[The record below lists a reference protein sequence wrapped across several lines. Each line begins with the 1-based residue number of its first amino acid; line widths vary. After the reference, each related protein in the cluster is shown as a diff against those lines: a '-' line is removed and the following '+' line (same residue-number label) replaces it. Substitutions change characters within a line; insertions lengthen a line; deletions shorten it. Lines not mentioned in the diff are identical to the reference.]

1 MSTTAAAPF
10 VIGLRQLPYYDSL
23 KTPEALAAWCQQRL
37 DEGLCEFDHSDL
49 ERDQEA
55 LLGQAIR
62 RLAGDDARRLQLD
75 MRVGVVPARRN
86 EDRFGAKYY
95 DTRPAYLD
103 EVVDRTLK
111 QLGLEQLNTLMIM
124 RPDPLMD
131 VEATG
136 RALDAM
142 VASGRARRVG
152 VANFLPA
159 QWRHLQ
165 TAMQTPLAC
174 QQMEMSIA
182 RSQMLFDGMWDS
194 LLSDNMAG
202 LAGSPLWGG
211 RIFENQLGQVLGTLA
226 ETHQVSPAGIALA
239 WLHTIPGQPRAVV
252 GTLRPERLQTLAHD
266 AGLTLS
272 RPEWFA
278 LLEAVRACRV
288 P

>member
-1 MSTTAAAPF
+1 MSMTAAPF

-23 KTPEALAAWCQQRL
+23 QTPEALASWFQQRL
-37 DEGLCEFDHSDL
+37 EEGLCEFEHSDL
-49 ERDQEA
+49 EKGQEG

-62 RLAGDDARRLQLD
+62 QLPKSQARQFQFD
-75 MRVGVVPARRN
+75 MSVGVVPAQRN

-95 DTRPAYLD
+95 DTRPEYLD
-103 EVVDRTLK
+103 EVVNRALK
-111 QLGLEQLNTLMIM
+111 QLGIEQINTLMLM

-136 RALDAM
+136 RALDAI
-142 VASGRARRVG
+142 VESGRAGCIG

-165 TAMQTPLAC
+165 AAMQTPLAC

-182 RSQMLFDGMWDS
+182 RSQMLFDGMWNS
-194 LLSDNMAG
+194 MRRDNMSG

-211 RIFENQLGQVLGTLA
+211 RIFENQLGQMLKA
-226 ETHQVSPAGIALA
+226 MADTHQVSPAGIALA

-252 GTLRPERLQTLAHD
+252 GTLRPARLQALAHD

-278 LLEAVRACRV
+278 LLEAVRAFRV

>member
-1 MSTTAAAPF
+1 MSMTASPF

-23 KTPEALAAWCQQRL
+23 QTPEALASWFQQRL
-37 DEGLCEFDHSDL
+37 AEGLCEFDHSDL
-49 ERDQEA
+49 EKGQET
-55 LLGQAIR
+55 LLGQAIDQLPNDR
-62 RLAGDDARRLQLD
+62 VRQLQFD
-75 MRVGVVPARRN
+75 MRVGVVPAQHN
-86 EDRFGAKYY
+86 DDRFGAKYY
-95 DTRPAYLD
+95 DTRPEYLD
-103 EVVDRTLK
+103 AVVDRALS
-111 QLGLEQLNTLMIM
+111 QLGLTQLNTLMLM

-136 RALDAM
+136 RTLDAIID
-142 VASGRARRVG
+142 SGRARRIG

-165 TAMQTPLAC
+165 GAMQTPLAC

-194 LLSDNMAG
+194 LLQDNMAG

-211 RIFENQLGQVLGTLA
+211 RIFENQLGQVLKA
-226 ETHQVSPAGIALA
+226 MADTHQVSPAGIALA
-239 WLHTIPGQPRAVV
+239 WLNTIPGQPRAVV
-252 GTLRPERLQTLAHD
+252 GTLRSERLQSLAHD

>member
-1 MSTTAAAPF
+1 MSTNVAPF

-23 KTPEALAAWCQQRL
+23 KTPEAVAAWFEQRL
-37 DEGLCEFDHSDL
+37 EEGLCEFDHSDL

-62 RLAGDDARRLQLD
+62 QLSGESARQLQFD
-75 MRVGVVPARRN
+75 MGVGVIPARRN
-86 EDRFGAKYY
+86 DDPFGAKYY
-95 DTRPAYLD
+95 DTRPEYLD
-103 EVVDRTLK
+103 EVVDRALK
-111 QLGLEQLNTLMIM
+111 QLGLEQLNTLMLM

-136 RALDAM
+136 KALDAIID
-142 VASGRARRVG
+142 SGRARRIG

-165 TAMQTPLAC
+165 AAMKTPLAC

-194 LLSDNMAG
+194 LLRDNMSG

-211 RIFENQLGQVLGTLA
+211 RIFENQLGQVLKTMA
-226 ETHQVSPAGIALA
+226 DTHQVSPAGVALA
-239 WLHTIPGQPRAVV
+239 WLNTIPGRPRAVV
-252 GTLRPERLQTLAHD
+252 GTLRPARLQTLAHD

>member
-1 MSTTAAAPF
+1 MSMTAAPF

-23 KTPEALAAWCQQRL
+23 QTPESLAGWFQQRL
-37 DEGLCEFDHSDL
+37 EEGLCEFGHSNL
-49 ERDQEA
+49 EKDREG

-62 RLAGDDARRLQLD
+62 QLPAD
-75 MRVGVVPARRN
+75 QRQKLCFNMSAGVVPARQN
-86 EDRFGAKYY
+86 EDHFGAKYY
-95 DTRPAYLD
+95 DTRPEYLD
-103 EVVDRTLK
+103 GVVNRTLK
-111 QLGLEQLNTLMIM
+111 QLGVEQLNTFMLM

-136 RALDAM
+136 RALDAI
-142 VASGRARRVG
+142 VESGRARQIG

-165 TAMQTPLAC
+165 AAMKTSLAC

-194 LLSDNMAG
+194 MQRDNMAG

-211 RIFENQLGQVLGTLA
+211 RIFENQLGQMLRTMA
-226 ETHQVSPAGIALA
+226 DTHQASPGGVALA

-252 GTLRPERLQTLAHD
+252 GTLRPVRLQALAQD
-266 AGLTLS
+266 AGLTLI
-272 RPEWFA
+272 RQEWFA
-278 LLEAVRACRV
+278 LLEAVRAYRV

>member
-1 MSTTAAAPF
+1 MSTTSAPF

-23 KTPEALAAWCQQRL
+23 KTPEALAGWLQQRL
-37 DEGLCEFDHSDL
+37 EEGLCEFDHSDL
-49 ERDQEA
+49 AKDQEV
-55 LLGQAIR
+55 LLGRAIQQ
-62 RLAGDDARRLQLD
+62 LPGSSARQLKLD
-75 MRVGVVPARRN
+75 MGVGVVPARQN
-86 EDRFGAKYY
+86 DDRFGAKYY
-95 DTRPAYLD
+95 DTRPEYLD
-103 EVVDRTLK
+103 EVVDRVLK
-111 QLGLEQLNTLMIM
+111 QLGLEQLHTLMLM

-136 RALDAM
+136 QALDAII
-142 VASGRARRVG
+142 ASGRAYRIG

-165 TAMQTPLAC
+165 SAMQTPLAC
-174 QQMEMSIA
+174 QQMEMSVA
-182 RSQMLFDGMWDS
+182 RSQMLFDGLWDS
-194 LLSDNMAG
+194 LLRDNMSG

-211 RIFENQLGQVLGTLA
+211 RIFENQLGQVLRAMA

-252 GTLRPERLQTLAHD
+252 GTLRPERLQTLAGD

-272 RPEWFA
+272 RQEWFA
-278 LLEAVRACRV
+278 LLEAVRAYRV